1 MNTKTFFASL
11 LMAVLFS
18 SCDPNADK
26 QVGNSNRVNNANSG
40 GSGSTGG
47 SGLGSSGNNAV
58 SSGTTTDA
66 PLDGGL
72 SILLLAGTAYGAKRV
87 RDAKRA
93 RKEK

>member
-1 MNTKTFFASL
+1 MTTKTIFASL
-11 LMAVLFS
+11 FMAILFS

-26 QVGNSNRVNNANSG
+26 QVGNSNRVNNVNTG

-47 SGLGSSGNNAV
+47 SGLGNSGNNAG
-58 SSGTTTDA
+58 STGTPTDA
-66 PLDGGL
+66 PIDGGL